1 MVTYEREWLCQR
13 IVEDA
18 PDAIIFADRDGVIR
32 LWNAG
37 AQAVLG
43 YQPEEALGQTL
54 DLIVPEHLRERHWEG
69 FRRVMAT
76 GVTRYGREQLLAVP
90 AIGKDRGRISVEF
103 SIVMLRDAAGQPLG
117 IAAILRDVTQR
128 WQEQRRLRERLAAL
142 EAMSAPSR
150 PAPTP
155 GCPPPPASPIGR
167 RAPPP
172 SPRTASSRSCTPSAS
187 SAPLRR
193 RRQPGNL
200 IT

>member
-43 YQPEEALGQTL
+43 YQPEEALGQSL

-142 EAMSAPSR
+142 EAMSAPS
-150 PAPTP
+150 
-155 GCPPPPASPIGR
+155 PPD
-167 RAPPP
+167 
-172 SPRTASSRSCTPSAS
+172 SA
-187 SAPLRR
+187 
-193 RRQPGNL
+193 
-200 IT
+200 

>member
-142 EAMSAPSR
+142 EAMSAPSPSSVSSNSIISLLYSQR
-150 PAPTP
+150 IL
-155 GCPPPPASPIGR
+155 CSS
-167 RAPPP
+167 PP
-172 SPRTASSRSCTPSAS
+172 SS
-187 SAPLRR
+187 SA
-193 RRQPGNL
+193 G
-200 IT
+200 

>member
-1 MVTYEREWLCQR
+1 MAAYEREWLCQR

-142 EAMSAPSR
+142 EAMSASS
-150 PAPTP
+150 
-155 GCPPPPASPIGR
+155 PPD
-167 RAPPP
+167 
-172 SPRTASSRSCTPSAS
+172 SA
-187 SAPLRR
+187 
-193 RRQPGNL
+193 
-200 IT
+200 

>member
-103 SIVMLRDAAGQPLG
+103 SIVMLRDATGQPLG

-142 EAMSAPSR
+142 EAMSAPS
-150 PAPTP
+150 
-155 GCPPPPASPIGR
+155 PPD
-167 RAPPP
+167 
-172 SPRTASSRSCTPSAS
+172 SA
-187 SAPLRR
+187 
-193 RRQPGNL
+193 
-200 IT
+200 

>member
-76 GVTRYGREQLLAVP
+76 G
-90 AIGKDRGRISVEF
+90 
-103 SIVMLRDAAGQPLG
+103 
-117 IAAILRDVTQR
+117 
-128 WQEQRRLRERLAAL
+128 
-142 EAMSAPSR
+142 
-150 PAPTP
+150 
-155 GCPPPPASPIGR
+155 
-167 RAPPP
+167 
-172 SPRTASSRSCTPSAS
+172 
-187 SAPLRR
+187 
-193 RRQPGNL
+193 
-200 IT
+200 

>member
-43 YQPEEALGQTL
+43 YQPEEVLGQTL
-54 DLIVPEHLRERHWEG
+54 GLIVPEHHRERHWEG

-103 SIVMLRDAAGQPLG
+103 SIVMLRDAA
-117 IAAILRDVTQR
+117 ILRDVTQR

-142 EAMSAPSR
+142 EAMSAPS
-150 PAPTP
+150 
-155 GCPPPPASPIGR
+155 PPD
-167 RAPPP
+167 
-172 SPRTASSRSCTPSAS
+172 SA
-187 SAPLRR
+187 
-193 RRQPGNL
+193 
-200 IT
+200 

>member
-1 MVTYEREWLCQR
+1 MAAYEREWLYQR

-37 AQAVLG
+37 AQAVFG

-54 DLIVPEHLRERHWEG
+54 DLIVPERLRERHWEG

-103 SIVMLRDAAGQPLG
+103 SIVMLRDAAGDSLG
-117 IAAILRDVTQR
+117 IAAILRDVSQR

-142 EAMSAPSR
+142 ESMSASR
-150 PAPTP
+150 PP
-155 GCPPPPASPIGR
+155 G
-167 RAPPP
+167 
-172 SPRTASSRSCTPSAS
+172 SA
-187 SAPLRR
+187 
-193 RRQPGNL
+193 
-200 IT
+200 